1 MINMENVIVIVGPTA
16 SGKTKL
22 SIALAKEL
30 SGEIISA
37 DSMQI
42 YKYMDIGTAKPTI
55 EEREGIKHYLMD
67 EVLPSSDFSVAQFKT
82 IAYKYIEQIL
92 KKGKTPIVVGGT
104 GLYINSLIYNI
115 EFSKTNSDL
124 VYRKKLQDE
133 ALDKGNEYLYN
144 RLKNVDAKTAQ
155 KLHLNDTKRIIRA
168 LEVFH
173 VTGNTISYYNEL
185 SKNKCPKYNFI
196 IMGLN
201 VDRQVLYERINL
213 RVEKMLDEGLL
224 KEVEKLVDLG
234 YDKYC
239 VPMQGIGYKEM
250 LSFMNGEVNLNEAVD
265 MIKKATR
272 RYAKRQNTWFKR
284 LDNAKWF
291 DATNNLEKEKIIQ
304 NIKYDLATSKDI

>member
-1 MINMENVIVIVGPTA
+1 MENVIVIVGPTA

>member
-1 MINMENVIVIVGPTA
+1 MENVIVIVGPTA

-30 SGEIISA
+30 GGEIISA

-42 YKYMDIGTAKPTI
+42 YKYMDIGTAKPTN

-82 IAYKYIEQIL
+82 LAYKYIEEIL
-92 KKGKTPIVVGGT
+92 EKGKTPIVVGGT

-115 EFSKTNSDL
+115 EFSKTTSDL

-133 ALDKGNEYLYN
+133 AFDKGHEYLYN
-144 RLKNVDAKTAQ
+144 MLQNVDAKTAK
-155 KLHLNDTKRIIRA
+155 KLHVNDTKRIIRA

-185 SKNKCPKYNFI
+185 SKNKSPEYNFI
-196 IMGLN
+196 ILGLK

-213 RVEKMLDEGLL
+213 RVEKMFDEGLL

-250 LSFMNGEVNLNEAVD
+250 LSFVNGEVNLNEAMD
-265 MIKKATR
+265 MIKQATR

-284 LDNAKWF
+284 LDNVKWF
-291 DATNNLEKEKIIQ
+291 DVTNNLEEEKIIQ